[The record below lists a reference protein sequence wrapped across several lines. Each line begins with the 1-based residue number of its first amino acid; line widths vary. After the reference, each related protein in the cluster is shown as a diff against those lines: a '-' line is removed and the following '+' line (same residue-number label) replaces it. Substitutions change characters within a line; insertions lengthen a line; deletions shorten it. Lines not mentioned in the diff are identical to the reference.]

1 VKYFT
6 IRKDVSLEAHWIT
19 IFPVRGLSYDEK
31 THYIILLADILR
43 ALKWRH
49 IFKYFSIRINDN
61 VFRHIWMVSPFEIDL
76 MLPINKDV
84 SLLDEL
90 VQKAIERAESV
101 LDNEQREKKEQ
112 LLMLYKL
119 QESRRSLRSV

>member
-1 VKYFT
+1 MKYFT

-19 IFPVRGLSYDEK
+19 IFPVSGLSYDEK

-49 IFKYFSIRINDN
+49 IFKYFSIRIKDN
-61 VFRHIWMVSPFEIDL
+61 VFRHILMVWPFQIDL

-84 SLLDEL
+84 SLLDGL

-101 LDNEQREKKEQ
+101 IDEEKREETER

-119 QESRRSLRSV
+119 QESKKS

>member
-1 VKYFT
+1 
-6 IRKDVSLEAHWIT
+6 
-19 IFPVRGLSYDEK
+19 
-31 THYIILLADILR
+31 
-43 ALKWRH
+43 
-49 IFKYFSIRINDN
+49 
-61 VFRHIWMVSPFEIDL
+61 